1 MSPLTVQTVTVGD
14 FTLPIT
20 RLLIYVERQTRRTS
34 DLFYTGFSA
43 PEGQNAFMQF
53 LC

>member
-1 MSPLTVQTVTVGD
+1 MVTVGD

-20 RLLIYVERQTRRTS
+20 RLLIYVERQTRWTC
-34 DLFYTGFSA
+34 DLFYTSFCA
-43 PEGQNAFMQF
+43 PEGQIDAIMQF